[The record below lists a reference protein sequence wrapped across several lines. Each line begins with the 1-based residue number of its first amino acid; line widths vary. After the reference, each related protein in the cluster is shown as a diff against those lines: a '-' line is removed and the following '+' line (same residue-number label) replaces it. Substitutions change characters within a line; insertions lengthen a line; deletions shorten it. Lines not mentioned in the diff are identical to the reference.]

1 MRWLHRGDGVLVLGV
16 IRRGISLTCC
26 SLNVTE
32 FPLRSE
38 TAGCV
43 DLFQQKH
50 TFLPGLCV
58 LWCISLDPQMKLCV
72 LKPSAKWWI
81 LGPSM
86 TGRLGT
92 KAYLITQ
99 LEDLRATPRMI
110 STGSSFAFVSSQD
123 KISSYLIFNVILT
136 STDRRSRWTCPSQ
149 SGNWA
154 GRGQSLGRPLG
165 NALPWLF
172 KHAEHPDML
181 QTLQHLADV

>member
-1 MRWLHRGDGVLVLGV
+1 
-16 IRRGISLTCC
+16 
-26 SLNVTE
+26 
-32 FPLRSE
+32 
-38 TAGCV
+38 
-43 DLFQQKH
+43 
-50 TFLPGLCV
+50 
-58 LWCISLDPQMKLCV
+58 
-72 LKPSAKWWI
+72 
-81 LGPSM
+81 M

-123 KISSYLIFNVILT
+123 KISGYLIFNVILT

-172 KHAEHPDML
+172 NPVGCML
-181 QTLQHLADV
+181 NTPICYRLYNTWQMSRDPKTYTDLKILLNSNYLDRVTVGRFSFDLY